1 MRSASPSGR
10 GPLTA
15 SQTYRN
21 PETRVQ
27 HLVRDHGPAIRVT
40 EALSRVASIDRLM
53 SLGLFPIGSAVAG
66 PAAAVFGVRV
76 PLVARRFG
84 SLGRPRSSWRFPA
97 SDKSDSSKPQRSTE
111 LR

>member
-76 PLVARRFG
+76 PLVAAAVWILG
-84 SLGRPRSSWRFPA
+84 STAIVLAVPSVRQVRLIQTTA
-97 SDKSDSSKPQRSTE
+97 
-111 LR
+111 LN